1 MDLSSLEGPP
11 IADTRFTVSPRRA
24 NVPSI
29 RLDTSTPVS
38 PISPLTPHDLPP
50 RPSSTDAI
58 FSPVSEAE
66 YSFALFHHHHE
77 PEDNLSFYQR
87 CHSPQPPVTADEH
100 EYQQQSRP
108 QPTLNLPPPPPSS
121 SFSLHP
127 WSSRTRSVSDLTP
140 HQSPSPLLSTTTTT
154 TVTTQAVTTT
164 ITTEGNRLVWLEHE
178 KLWFLKPSSCPSPH
192 LSPDYAVTTRPTP
205 DAHYAPYRP
214 SSFHG
219 QVHLAALAQRRDVPP
234 PYGRHILNRPLPP
247 LPTDDDEDEGSS
259 GSRWTAVARR
269 RARANRAVSR

>member
-58 FSPVSEAE
+58 FSPVSESE
-66 YSFALFHHHHE
+66 YSYALFQQE
-77 PEDNLSFYQR
+77 PEANPNPWQR
-87 CHSPQPPVTADEH
+87 CYSPQPPVTADEH
-100 EYQQQSRP
+100 D
-108 QPTLNLPPPPPSS
+108 
-121 SFSLHP
+121 
-127 WSSRTRSVSDLTP
+127 VSDLTP
-140 HQSPSPLLSTTTTT
+140 HQSPIPMLSTTTTT

-164 ITTEGNRLVWLEHE
+164 ITTEGNRLVWLEKE
-178 KLWFLKPSSCPSPH
+178 KLWFLKPSPCPSPH

-234 PYGRHILNRPLPP
+234 PYGRHILDRPLPP
-247 LPTDDDEDEGSS
+247 LPTDDSENEGSC
-259 GSRWTAVARR
+259 GSRWTEVARR
-269 RARANRAVSR
+269 RANRAVSR